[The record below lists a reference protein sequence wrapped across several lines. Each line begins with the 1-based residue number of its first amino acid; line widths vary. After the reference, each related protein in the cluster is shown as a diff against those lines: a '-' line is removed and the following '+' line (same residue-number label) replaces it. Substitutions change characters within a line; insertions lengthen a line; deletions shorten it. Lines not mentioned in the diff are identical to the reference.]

1 MKKIVL
7 LAVCLLASYA
17 VEAQYIGLKAGYNYA
32 TLKGKVMVLI
42 LSLITATMQ
51 ELR

>member
-32 TLKGKVMVLI
+32 TLKG
-42 LSLITATMQ
+42 T
-51 ELR
+51 